1 MNCHAKSGSASDLAQ
16 VFFGFLKPTDSDFGE
31 SDGSRLAQ
39 YGFDESRF
47 RDEIRYLRAFAV
59 YYSTW
64 EILGESPEGNAL
76 RTAFMGI
83 WDKASTTSAANMQSY
98 NEFFK
103 RIELYGKLVNS
114 GSSIPRA
121 LATDRLPTKFAELL
135 YASLESSSLAQF
147 ATCAST
153 HFNSTCKVVAK
164 ALKEAE
170 ITA

>member
-1 MNCHAKSGSASDLAQ
+1 MKCHAKSGSASDLAQ
-16 VFFGFLKPTDSDFGE
+16 VFFGFLKPTDSDLGE
-31 SDGSRLAQ
+31 SDEIRLAQ
-39 YGFDESRF
+39 YGFDERKF

-103 RIELYGKLVNS
+103 RIELYGKLVNT
-114 GSSIPRA
+114 GSSVSRG
-121 LATDRLPTKFAELL
+121 LATDRVPMKFAEFL
-135 YASLESSSLAQF
+135 YASLEPSSVAQF

-153 HFNSTCKVVAK
+153 HFNSTCKVVEE
-164 ALKEAE
+164 ALRETE